1 MNPELLQDLKERFAV
16 SLSRMEVNMSRME
29 ITDGNVAEGFHQT
42 Q

>member
-1 MNPELLQDLKERFAV
+1 MNSELLQDLKERFAV

-29 ITDGNVAEGFHQT
+29 ITDGNVAGGFHQS